1 MRASRCGWLV
11 LAAAMLGAGAGAAR
25 AAPDPRA
32 AVTVPAVSKVTV
44 VEPPADDR
52 ILVEAGMRI
61 RSELDA
67 AGLSNRA
74 LTCAGGVGSIGCD
87 AKASAAAIALSRQ
100 DGLATIRVIAS
111 LPDGYELHRLIHVPP
126 AAGGDDPSVLAV
138 RAVELL
144 RDIYL
149 DVPREL
155 AYREEPKPAPPPP
168 PPVAIAAVAPE
179 PVVPLERQPMRVFLG
194 AAVLGGRRGLGPA
207 IAPVLSVTVPIR
219 YGFALAGTT
228 AGPFSRLVGD
238 ADTGT
243 ASTTQAVATVGGRF
257 EVSIGPITPFVSL
270 ASGVHY
276 IRAEGTPTPAVYQ
289 YPKSRSAWAPLFA
302 AGAGISVWFR
312 RWLAATAQVE
322 TFYTQPMT
330 DIRVSGMVVGRAGGP
345 SLLAQVGLSA
355 SLGER

>member
-1 MRASRCGWLV
+1 MRASRCGWAV
-11 LAAAMLGAGAGAAR
+11 LAAAALCARVAA

-32 AVTVPAVSKVTV
+32 AVAVPAVSKVTV
-44 VEPPADDR
+44 VEPPAGDR
-52 ILVEAGMRI
+52 VLVEAGLRI
-61 RSELDA
+61 RAELDA

-74 LTCAGGVGSIGCD
+74 LTCAGGVASDSCD
-87 AKASAAAIALSRQ
+87 ATASAAAIALSRQ

-126 AAGGDDPSVLAV
+126 AAGGDDPQVLAV

-149 DVPREL
+149 DVPREI
-155 AYREEPKPAPPPP
+155 AQREAPPPAPAPPPT
-168 PPVAIAAVAPE
+168 VAIAAVAPE
-179 PVVPLERQPMRVFLG
+179 PVVPLERTPMRVFLG

-207 IAPVLSVTVPIR
+207 IAPVLGVTVPLR
-219 YGFALAGTT
+219 YGFALAGET

-243 ASTTQAVATVGGRF
+243 AATTQALAAAGGRF
-257 EVSIGPITPFVSL
+257 EISFGPISPFL
-270 ASGVHY
+270 ALAGGVHF
-276 IRAEGTPTPAVYQ
+276 IRVEGTPSAS
-289 YPKSRSAWAPLFA
+289 KDSESAWAPLFA
-302 AGAGISVWFR
+302 IGTGISVWFR

-330 DIRVSGMVVGRAGGP
+330 DIRVAGMVVGRAGGP
-345 SLLAQVGLSA
+345 SLLAQVGLSV

>member
-1 MRASRCGWLV
+1 MRANRCGWLV
-11 LAAAMLGAGAGAAR
+11 LAAAALSAGAAP
-25 AAPDPRA
+25 AASDPRA

-52 ILVEAGMRI
+52 VLVEAGVRI

-74 LTCAGGVGSIGCD
+74 LTCAGGVGSSGCD

-111 LPDGYELHRLIHVPP
+111 LPDGYELHRLIRVPP

-155 AYREEPKPAPPPP
+155 AYRDEPKPAPPPP
-168 PPVAIAAVAPE
+168 PVAVAAVAPE
-179 PVVPLERQPMRVFLG
+179 PVVPLQRQPMRVFLG

-207 IAPVLSVTVPIR
+207 IAPVLGMTVPIR

-228 AGPFSRLVGD
+228 GGPFTRLVGN

-243 ASTTQAVATVGGRF
+243 ASTTQAVAVVGGRF
-257 EVSIGPITPFVSL
+257 EISFGPISPFLSI

-276 IRAEGTPTPAVYQ
+276 IRIEGTPTPAGYQ
-289 YPKSRSAWAPLFA
+289 NARSESAWSPLFA
-302 AGAGISVWFR
+302 AGTGISVWFR

-330 DIRVSGMVVGRAGGP
+330 DIRAGGMVVGRAGGP
-345 SLLAQVGLSA
+345 SLLAQLGLSA

>member
-1 MRASRCGWLV
+1 MV
-11 LAAAMLGAGAGAAR
+11 LAAGALLAR
-25 AAPDPRA
+25 AAPAAPDPQA
-32 AVTVPAVSKVTV
+32 TVAVPAVSKVTV
-44 VEPPADDR
+44 VDPPADDR
-52 ILVEAGMRI
+52 VLVEAGLRI

-74 LTCAGGVGSIGCD
+74 VTCAGGVASTGCD

-155 AYREEPKPAPPPP
+155 AYREPPPP
-168 PPVAIAAVAPE
+168 PPPPAPVVVAAAPE
-179 PVVPLERQPMRVFLG
+179 PLITTPDRKPMRVFLG

-207 IAPVLSVTVPIR
+207 IAPTLGVAIPLR
-219 YGFALAGTT
+219 YGISLSGTA
-228 AGPFSRLVGD
+228 AGPFSRLVGGD
-238 ADTGT
+238 AGISA
-243 ASTTQAVATVGGRF
+243 ASTTQALGAVGGRF
-257 EVSIGPITPFVSL
+257 ELAFGPVSPFISL
-270 ASGVHY
+270 ATGVHF
-276 IRAEGTPTPAVYQ
+276 IRAEGTPSQAENLTPRG
-289 YPKSRSAWAPLFA
+289 RSVWAPLFA
-302 AGAGISVWFR
+302 AGAGISIWFR
-312 RWLAATAQVE
+312 RWLAATAQIE

-330 DIRVSGMVVGRAGGP
+330 DIVVSGVVVGRAGGP

>member
-1 MRASRCGWLV
+1 MAS
-11 LAAAMLGAGAGAAR
+11 
-25 AAPDPRA
+25 
-32 AVTVPAVSKVTV
+32 S
-44 VEPPADDR
+44 
-52 ILVEAGMRI
+52 
-61 RSELDA
+61 
-67 AGLSNRA
+67 
-74 LTCAGGVGSIGCD
+74 GCD

-126 AAGGDDPSVLAV
+126 AAGGDDPAVLAV

-155 AYREEPKPAPPPP
+155 AYREEPKPPPPP
-168 PPVAIAAVAPE
+168 PPPAPVAVAAVAPE
-179 PVVPLERQPMRVFLG
+179 PVVPLDRTPMRVFLG

-207 IAPVLSVTVPIR
+207 IAPVLGITVPVR
-219 YGFALAGTT
+219 YGFALTGTA

-238 ADTGT
+238 AATGT
-243 ASTTQAVATVGGRF
+243 ASTTQAVAALGGRF
-257 EVSIGPITPFVSL
+257 EVAFGPISPFVSL

-276 IRAEGTPTPAVYQ
+276 IRVEGTPAPLEYQ
-289 YPKSRSAWAPLFA
+289 YAKSRSAWSPLFA

-330 DIRVSGMVVGRAGGP
+330 DIRVSGEVVGRAGGP